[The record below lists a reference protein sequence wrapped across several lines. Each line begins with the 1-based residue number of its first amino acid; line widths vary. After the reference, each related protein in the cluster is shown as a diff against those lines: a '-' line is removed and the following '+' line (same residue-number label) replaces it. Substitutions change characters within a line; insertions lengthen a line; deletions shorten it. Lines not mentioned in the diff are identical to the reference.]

1 MKIKIYQINT
11 DRDNYGCAFMGM
23 EWLKKTMGTDTPDS
37 TIYDSVFDGEIHG
50 TSPEDVYA
58 RFNWDLPS
66 GYRGRPLS
74 VSDVVE
80 IGEGAEVEPGFY
92 FCESIGFKKV
102 DFDAS
107 LASVREDKITVVFL
121 EPGKLAR
128 IEQIDASLEGLQG
141 AVGGYI
147 EAMYPFEEQVCV
159 ICNEEG
165 KINGMPWNR
174 AIRMDGQILDV
185 IAGPFFICDCRGENF
200 GSLSAEQ
207 QRRYLKLFKYPERV
221 MKINGEIASIPYN
234 PTPKGKE
241 R

>member
-37 TIYDSVFDGEIHG
+37 TIYDSVFEGEIHG

-66 GYRGRPLS
+66 GYRGRSLS

-200 GSLSAEQ
+200 DSLSAEQ
-207 QRRYLKLFKYPERV
+207 QHKYLKLFKYPERV

-234 PTPKGKE
+234 PTSKGKE

>member
-1 MKIKIYQINT
+1 
-11 DRDNYGCAFMGM
+11 MGM

-37 TIYDSVFDGEIHG
+37 TIYDRVFDGEIHG

-66 GYRGRPLS
+66 GYRGRSLS

-165 KINGMPWNR
+165 KINGIPWNR

-200 GSLSAEQ
+200 GSLSAEP

-221 MKINGEIASIPYN
+221 MTINGEIASIPYN

>member
-1 MKIKIYQINT
+1 M
-11 DRDNYGCAFMGM
+11 
-23 EWLKKTMGTDTPDS
+23 
-37 TIYDSVFDGEIHG
+37 
-50 TSPEDVYA
+50 
-58 RFNWDLPS
+58 
-66 GYRGRPLS
+66 
-74 VSDVVE
+74 
-80 IGEGAEVEPGFY
+80 
-92 FCESIGFKKV
+92 
-102 DFDAS
+102 
-107 LASVREDKITVVFL
+107 
-121 EPGKLAR
+121 
-128 IEQIDASLEGLQG
+128 
-141 AVGGYI
+141 GGYI

-165 KINGMPWNR
+165 KINGMPLNR

-207 QRRYLKLFKYPERV
+207 QRRYLKLLKYPERV

>member
-23 EWLKKTMGTDTPDS
+23 EWLKKAMGTDTPDS
-37 TIYDSVFDGEIHG
+37 TIYDRVFEGEIRG

-165 KINGMPWNR
+165 KINGKIIAR
-174 AIRMDGQILDV
+174 YEDGLRPEEIAKKMGISVDQVNAVLEEGDNLDYT
-185 IAGPFFICDCRGENF
+185 IDESTGICDLTIYFDGNARNLEVLI
-200 GSLSAEQ
+200 SRISS
-207 QRRYLKLFKYPERV
+207 K
-221 MKINGEIASIPYN
+221 
-234 PTPKGKE
+234 
-241 R
+241 

>member
-23 EWLKKTMGTDTPDS
+23 EWLKKAMGTDTPDS
-37 TIYDSVFDGEIHG
+37 TIYDRVFDGEIRG

-58 RFNWDLPS
+58 RFNWELPS
-66 GYRGRPLS
+66 GYRGRSLS

-128 IEQIDASLEGLQG
+128 IEKIDASL
-141 AVGGYI
+141 
-147 EAMYPFEEQVCV
+147 
-159 ICNEEG
+159 
-165 KINGMPWNR
+165 R
-174 AIRMDGQILDV
+174 IRFRCI
-185 IAGPFFICDCRGENF
+185 
-200 GSLSAEQ
+200 
-207 QRRYLKLFKYPERV
+207 
-221 MKINGEIASIPYN
+221 
-234 PTPKGKE
+234 
-241 R
+241 

>member
-11 DRDNYGCAFMGM
+11 DRDDYGCAFMGM
-23 EWLKKTMGTDTPDS
+23 EWLKKAMDTEAPDS
-37 TIYDSVFDGEIHG
+37 AIYDRVFDGEIYG
-50 TSPEDVYA
+50 TTPEDVFA
-58 RFNWDLPS
+58 KFNWEHPS
-66 GYRGRPLS
+66 GYKGRSLS

-92 FCESIGFKKV
+92 FCDSIGFKKV

-107 LASVREDKITVVFL
+107 RVCVKEDKITVVFL

-128 IEQIDASLEGLQG
+128 IEQIDASLDGLQQ

-165 KINGMPWNR
+165 KIHGMPLNR
-174 AIRMDGQILDV
+174 AIRMEGQIVDV
-185 IAGPFFICDCRGENF
+185 IAGPCFICDCKGENF

-207 QRRYLKLFKYPERV
+207 QRRYLKQFKYPERV
-221 MKINGEIASIPYN
+221 IKINGEIASIPYN
-234 PTPKGKE
+234 PTHKAKE

>member
-1 MKIKIYQINT
+1 M
-11 DRDNYGCAFMGM
+11 
-23 EWLKKTMGTDTPDS
+23 L
-37 TIYDSVFDGEIHG
+37 
-50 TSPEDVYA
+50 
-58 RFNWDLPS
+58 
-66 GYRGRPLS
+66 
-74 VSDVVE
+74 E

-128 IEQIDASLEGLQG
+128 IEKIDASLEGLQG

-165 KINGMPWNR
+165 KINGMPLNR

>member
-37 TIYDSVFDGEIHG
+37 TIYDRVFDGEIRG

-66 GYRGRPLS
+66 GYRGRSLS

-80 IGEGAEVEPGFY
+80 IGEGAKVEPGFY

-107 LASVREDKITVVFL
+107 LASVREGKITVVFL

-165 KINGMPWNR
+165 KINGMPLNR